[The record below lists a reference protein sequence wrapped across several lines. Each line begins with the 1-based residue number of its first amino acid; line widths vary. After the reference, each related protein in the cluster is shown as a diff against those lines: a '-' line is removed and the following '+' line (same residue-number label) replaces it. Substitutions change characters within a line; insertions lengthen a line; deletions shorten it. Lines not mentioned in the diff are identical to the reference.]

1 MGASWRMS
9 AETRVLA
16 QASEICF
23 TVGRNIQPTRYFVL
37 GTPFWIGCAASLPAP
52 LPECPFVPSAKTARH
67 RGFLPAENPQSDQRD
82 QRDSP
87 AKLAPCGS
95 AIAEELPALDH
106 LRHFWRHRLFPS
118 RVAALQ
124 LRKHFRRMNA
134 QIGGII
140 ISDFPDEL
148 VLDQIT
154 EERLQIGGA

>member
-1 MGASWRMS
+1 
-9 AETRVLA
+9 
-16 QASEICF
+16 
-23 TVGRNIQPTRYFVL
+23 
-37 GTPFWIGCAASLPAP
+37 
-52 LPECPFVPSAKTARH
+52 
-67 RGFLPAENPQSDQRD
+67 
-82 QRDSP
+82 

-95 AIAEELPALDH
+95 AIAEELSAFDH
-106 LRHFWRHRLFPS
+106 LRHFRRHRLFPS

-154 EERLQIGGA
+154 EERLQIGGDLELRPAQELAGRLVDHRINIELQSTLEHAAQRFQDSALEIEIIFLVENFHETGHAHDQPDHSLRVSRQIRGEPKILTEL